1 MVEYKRQFQIKRKK
15 KNLNLSKK
23 TDFDEVKEIFSSV
36 RNLEENDKVEAELN
50 NKNVSRMPTKH
61 FLQRTTLY

>member
-23 TDFDEVKEIFSSV
+23 TDFVEDKEIFSSV

-61 FLQRTTLY
+61 FLQRTPLY